1 MKKKIDKE
9 QLIIPIY
16 LNEKTV
22 LDMLAIIED
31 GFSMVSEISS
41 SNQATGRTD
50 VKINGGLSTSAI
62 LDKLLKIQLDGGR
75 EREKSTSDT
84 SQAKYEKVHT
94 NVSLLSKFRSE
105 LIENDIL
112 AYKAGD
118 KLDISN
124 IKTGDFVEIQGEL
137 QKNPLIDVL
146 ERFTDVF
153 RIVDIFSDKPELGN
167 KKATSSKKDNENI
180 LLKQI
185 KLFLEELKHTGTIDF
200 ILEGDNST
208 LVLSAQEQYLA
219 NDNISEIL
227 GGKFKILGKI
237 IKICKDENESI
248 NLLRKT
254 TLSILDNEN
263 MKGLLDAFKS
273 DDFAQFNL
281 PQMKTEI
288 VGPSAIVIPIAIY
301 A

>member
-1 MKKKIDKE
+1 M
-9 QLIIPIY
+9 
-16 LNEKTV
+16 
-22 LDMLAIIED
+22 
-31 GFSMVSEISS
+31 
-41 SNQATGRTD
+41 
-50 VKINGGLSTSAI
+50 
-62 LDKLLKIQLDGGR
+62 
-75 EREKSTSDT
+75 
-84 SQAKYEKVHT
+84 
-94 NVSLLSKFRSE
+94 SLLSKFRSE

-153 RIVDIFSDKPELGN
+153 RIADIFSDKPELGN
-167 KKATSSKKDNENI
+167 KKAASLKKDNENI

-263 MKGLLDAFKS
+263 MKGFLDAFKS

-288 VGPSAIVIPIAIY
+288 IGPSAIVIPIAIY

>member
-1 MKKKIDKE
+1 M
-9 QLIIPIY
+9 
-16 LNEKTV
+16 
-22 LDMLAIIED
+22 
-31 GFSMVSEISS
+31 
-41 SNQATGRTD
+41 
-50 VKINGGLSTSAI
+50 
-62 LDKLLKIQLDGGR
+62 LKIQLDGGR
-75 EREKSTSDT
+75 EREKSTNDT

-118 KLDISN
+118 RLDISN

-153 RIVDIFSDKPELGN
+153 CIADIFSDKPELSN
-167 KKATSSKKDNENI
+167 KKAASLKKHNENI

-237 IKICKDENESI
+237 LKYAK
-248 NLLRKT
+248 
-254 TLSILDNEN
+254 
-263 MKGLLDAFKS
+263 MK
-273 DDFAQFNL
+273 
-281 PQMKTEI
+281 MKVLT
-288 VGPSAIVIPIAIY
+288 Y
-301 A
+301 